1 MPVATP
7 QDLDALVAR
16 RLEDGALDLPMLP
29 SAMTETLALCQ
40 SETADAPKLSQVIH
54 RDPTLAANVL
64 KVANSAAY
72 ALPSPCASLQQAVAR
87 LGLSRIAEIA
97 LALCVRGT
105 VFAEPSCRDA
115 LARLWQHAAL
125 TACFARET
133 ARILRRNVET
143 SFLCGLLHDAGKAVL
158 LTNLHNDLGQ
168 GGVELHD
175 LAGVLHARHEEA
187 GSRLASAWKLPAPV
201 AAAIAHHH
209 EPERAGAH
217 SAFAAIAS
225 LADLLAHFVD
235 ADSDGAM
242 PQAEAIRRHPT
253 IAMLNLYPDQLQGLF
268 ALAHKARAAAEG
280 LS

>member
-1 MPVATP
+1 MPVATL
-7 QDLDALVAR
+7 QDLDAFVTR
-16 RLEDGALDLPMLP
+16 RLEDGSLDLPMLP

-40 SETADAPKLSQVIH
+40 SETADAQKLSQVIH

-64 KVANSAAY
+64 KVANSAAFG
-72 ALPSPCASLQQAVAR
+72 LQTPCSSLQQAVAR
-87 LGLSRIAEIA
+87 LGLARIAEIA
-97 LALCVRGT
+97 LALCVKGT
-105 VFAEPSCRDA
+105 VFAEPSCREA
-115 LARLWQHAAL
+115 LARLWRHAAL
-125 TACFARET
+125 AACFARET

-143 SFLCGLLHDAGKAVL
+143 AFLCGLLHDAGKAVL
-158 LTNLHNDLGQ
+158 LTNLRGDIGN

-187 GSRLASAWKLPAPV
+187 GARLATAWKLPAPI
-201 AAAIAHHH
+201 AAAVACHH

-217 SAFAAIAS
+217 AAFAAIAS

-235 ADSDGAM
+235 ADDACAM
-242 PQAEAIRRHPT
+242 PHADAIRRHPT

-268 ALAHKARAAAEG
+268 ALAGKARAAAEG